1 MQCFYLL
8 GEGNGL
14 LGISHTLIFIKKR
27 SPTLVHWPCG
37 REVWWDLS
45 LQRYDFFLKLQAKS
59 LKYLSKTGLFVK
71 FGQKSPE
78 MIQKMLFLFLHDYAA
93 AFSLFRTNDFCEIEW
108 GELRMKSE
116 EWRIGYRTRFFAAWC
131 GSRSAFGR
139 LQGKKFFTLHSSFF
153 TILHSS
159 LFPLHSSLFFILHSS
174 FFTHYTSMHRTL
186 HLD

>member
-59 LKYLSKTGLFVK
+59 LKFLSKTGLF
-71 FGQKSPE
+71 
-78 MIQKMLFLFLHDYAA
+78 
-93 AFSLFRTNDFCEIEW
+93 CEIWTEIDRNDT
-108 GELRMKSE
+108 EN
-116 EWRIGYRTRFFAAWC
+116 A
-131 GSRSAFGR
+131 
-139 LQGKKFFTLHSSFF
+139 
-153 TILHSS
+153 
-159 LFPLHSSLFFILHSS
+159 LFVLA
-174 FFTHYTSMHRTL
+174 
-186 HLD
+186 